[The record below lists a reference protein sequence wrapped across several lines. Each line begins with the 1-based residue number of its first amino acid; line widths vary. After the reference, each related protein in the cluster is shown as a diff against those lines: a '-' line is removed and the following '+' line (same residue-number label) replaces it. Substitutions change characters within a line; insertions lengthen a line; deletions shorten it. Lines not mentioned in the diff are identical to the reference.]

1 MSNGKKNKP
10 CEQCQTIVSLR
21 YRIQF
26 DESGHWYLVCPDC
39 WSKLS
44 ANNPYYRYG
53 GTWKAKSN

>member
-1 MSNGKKNKP
+1 MAKQPKP
-10 CEQCQTIVSLR
+10 CEYCQTVVTLR

-26 DESGHWYLVCPDC
+26 DQSEHWYLVCPDC

-53 GTWKAKSN
+53 GTWKAK